1 METDATHKGTL
12 RIFPVLKGNV
22 VDVRDVLLH
31 ASKLKATHGENFARY
46 HFALRPNSLS
56 FESFKRTKFSEEYY
70 DTPDFLLIQSNCWL
84 RKRGPVWSL
93 KENVARQADGTLSY
107 TSISGEELVLARLK
121 VLFPQFSSIASLIDC
136 VSSVPFSSFIT
147 TRLSPPDTKLYW
159 FDISKVHGDK
169 FYLLATIDVPLPTT
183 PRTSQFVEVLRMEPE
198 MHPAP
203 STVVLDLQQMSSPVL
218 TLLDPT
224 PVPITS
230 DDFMANCVFSKNPL
244 GSDNDNP
251 FDSTFLNFQYD

>member
-1 METDATHKGTL
+1 MEADTTNKVTS

-22 VDVRDVLLH
+22 VNIRDVLLH
-31 ASKLKATHGENFARY
+31 ASKLNAPHGENFARY

-84 RKRGPVWSL
+84 RKRGQVWSL
-93 KENVARQADGTLSY
+93 KENVARQADGTLLW

-121 VLFPQFSSIASLIDC
+121 VLFPKFASIASLIDC

-147 TRLSPPDTKLYW
+147 TRLSPPHTKLYW

-169 FYLLATIDVPLPTT
+169 FYLLASIDVPIPTS
-183 PRTSQFVEVLRMEPE
+183 PRTSQFVDVIRMELE

-218 TLLDPT
+218 TLLEPK

-244 GSDNDNP
+244 GPDNDNS
-251 FDSTFLNFQYD
+251 FDSTLPQFPV